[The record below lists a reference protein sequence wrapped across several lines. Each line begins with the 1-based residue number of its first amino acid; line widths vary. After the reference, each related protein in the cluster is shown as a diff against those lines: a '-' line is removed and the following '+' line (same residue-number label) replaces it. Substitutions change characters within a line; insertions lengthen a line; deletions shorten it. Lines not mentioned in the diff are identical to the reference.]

1 MNLAQEEPESGVFD
15 DDDDCTFRVNSFTA
29 NTKYGEKATVRV
41 GGVPVDMLVDSGSKY
56 QRHESETLGRV
67 EE

>member
-29 NTKYGEKATVRV
+29 NTKYGEKATVSV
-41 GGVPVDMLVDSGSKY
+41 GGVPVDMLVDSGASTNVMS
-56 QRHESETLGRV
+56 QTLGRV